1 MNWFYILINERDELN
16 KKIFTLSAFI
26 NTSDLYKTLSAK
38 QKRLLCLQREFMQA
52 YLLVLTM
59 RIEDIQSEDTQ
70 KCI

>member
-1 MNWFYILINERDELN
+1 MNYYYRLINERDELD
-16 KKIFTLSAFI
+16 KKIFALSAFI
-26 NTSDLYKTLSAK
+26 NMSDIYKTLSAK

-59 RIEDIQSEDTQ
+59 RIEEIQSDDTQ